1 MSSAATTYGLVL
13 ALTAAGRPEE
23 AALALDSIWS
33 GDSERIEY
41 VIASAEID
49 LARGDMGR
57 AVTTL
62 ERRLE
67 LSLDEVP
74 DGELIIAVD
83 DDGAS
88 GPGTVQECSEENNT
102 LVVTELECDG

>member
-13 ALTAAGRPEE
+13 ALTVAGRPEE

-67 LSLDEVP
+67 LLGDLEHPFVAQERARPSP
-74 DGELIIAVD
+74 WPSAPRARP
-83 DDGAS
+83 AS
-88 GPGTVQECSEENNT
+88 SCPATA
-102 LVVTELECDG
+102 